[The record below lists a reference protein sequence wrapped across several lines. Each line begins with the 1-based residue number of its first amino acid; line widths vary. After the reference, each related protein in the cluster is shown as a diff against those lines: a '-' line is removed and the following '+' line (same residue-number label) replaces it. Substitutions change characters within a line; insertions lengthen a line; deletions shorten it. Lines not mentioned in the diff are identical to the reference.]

1 MILLRRSLDVLVV
14 ACIIIVLRLGL
25 FVLSY
30 GQSDLDRVIRL
41 RLFDLAIDDSLRLL
55 FNFTYDGFATFI
67 VVLVP
72 QKSFMLLHQ
81 LASSYRLHCKKNE
94 QS

>member
-1 MILLRRSLDVLVV
+1 MILLRRSLDVLAV
-14 ACIIIVLRLGL
+14 ARIITVLRLGL

-30 GQSDLDRVIRL
+30 GQSDFDRVISF

-55 FNFTYDGFATFI
+55 FNFTYDVFATFT
-67 VVLVP
+67 VVLVS
-72 QKSFMLLHQ
+72 QKSLMLLHQ

-94 QS
+94 QN